1 MLAVVPEKEFL
12 LETAEKEFLLETA
25 VSSLCSSTLL
35 KKKHFRLIAIGV
47 NVPVILNGHHNIS
60 GKDEE

>member
-12 LETAEKEFLLETA
+12 LET
-25 VSSLCSSTLL
+25 SSLCSSTLL

-47 NVPVILNGHHNIS
+47 NVPVILNGHHSIS